1 MSEKLYSWFLRL
13 YPSRFREEYGEE
25 ALQLF
30 RDRARDEK
38 GFFERLRL
46 WLDLVAD
53 LAMSV
58 PREYYH
64 FQPQFFRV
72 SAQRL
77 EGVPAFFVLESG
89 SPRPGALFSGG
100 MLTLAFVITFS
111 VWLRQPARYSP
122 FRALTSQSRSPAS
135 ERPSAFRRAASHATD
150 SSGEEPSALRR
161 SDVPATSSK
170 PTEAKAGDGSS
181 AARGEGSRSFHPQPP
196 FPQSHE
202 AVLRAAPQPHTVQ
215 PNDAASAIIPI
226 ESKDSQVD
234 AAERH
239 GVIGGAIQNLKQ
251 YYVYP
256 DRAQKVS
263 KAMLAHERNG
273 D

>member
-38 GFFERLRL
+38 GFFERVRL

-64 FQPQFFRV
+64 FQPEFFGV
-72 SAQRL
+72 SAERL

-100 MLTLAFVITFS
+100 LLTLASVITFS
-111 VWLRQPARYSP
+111 VWLSQPARYRPS
-122 FRALTSQSRSPAS
+122 RALLSQSRGPAS
-135 ERPSAFRRAASHATD
+135 ARPSAFQRTT
-150 SSGEEPSALRR
+150 SGTTA
-161 SDVPATSSK
+161 
-170 PTEAKAGDGSS
+170 
-181 AARGEGSRSFHPQPP
+181 
-196 FPQSHE
+196 
-202 AVLRAAPQPHTVQ
+202 
-215 PNDAASAIIPI
+215 
-226 ESKDSQVD
+226 
-234 AAERH
+234 
-239 GVIGGAIQNLKQ
+239 
-251 YYVYP
+251 
-256 DRAQKVS
+256 
-263 KAMLAHERNG
+263 
-273 D
+273 